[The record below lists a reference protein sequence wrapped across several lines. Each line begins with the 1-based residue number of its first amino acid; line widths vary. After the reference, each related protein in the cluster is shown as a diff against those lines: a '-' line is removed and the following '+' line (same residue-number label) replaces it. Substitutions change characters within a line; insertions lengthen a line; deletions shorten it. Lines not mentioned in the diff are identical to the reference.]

1 MKNLRKRVLSL
12 LLAAVMTASLL
23 PTTAWAATPPA
34 DDSEQY
40 AYMQEILT
48 ELNGGLPENEGYTE
62 SGPFQ
67 LGGSDVYFYELF
79 RSVQNPSGGRVTDTR
94 YVIVPGAGV
103 TDAAMPDFD
112 SVTDTPWRESNPSG
126 VYIAK
131 GVTHIGKNSFTERTT
146 LNTIKLQD
154 PNSLKSIGEHAFD
167 GCDALEGPLDLSG
180 VTQLGTHAFN
190 GCEQLRKVTLGEG
203 LTEIPNNAFNN
214 CGLTTVNIPSTV
226 TSIGDYAF
234 SNNSLSEI
242 RALALPEGLTYIGAS
257 AFALQMGEGE
267 TSSGITSLTI
277 PASVKE
283 IGANAFY
290 GRRNLAEVTVTDDKV
305 DGTKLTLGDGAFGK
319 NEFNAYAEEGSIR
332 EELTD
337 TVYEGLLGT
346 KFYLP
351 EDVADQFQSGTNCF
365 TGDITPME
373 YVDTKQPTCTEE
385 GYHRYRTTVS
395 GAISGEGKPIEIYYY
410 YMLAPLGHKWDE
422 EHPVTVPATCE
433 NASYTYV
440 VCLNEGCQARNTIN
454 ANVAPALNHRYT
466 ATSVTPAAIKEEN
479 GTPTTVTYTCV
490 NHKDGDG
497 DLHDGDLPP
506 TYTWTIPATT
516 LYATT
521 SDTLADLASQL
532 PKPTGAHNASL
543 QWAESDTNTELEV
556 GEYDCQVKFVVT
568 AGSNFETYSA
578 EDFTIQVKVSRTK
591 LDFSDV
597 TFENADRWIGGN
609 TPEFKVTGLPEGV
622 TGITKTEYRLKSG
635 TEEDWTEEVPEEAE
649 ITDEGQYLVRV
660 TFTYNTEKY
669 QLVTDEAS
677 LLPSKGYEL
686 AAGTGNTGTLTGDY
700 TVRQM
705 TMEDIVVETPGR
717 TFNGTSDD
725 PDGSKQSTVRL
736 SGVPDGSKV
745 TMTWMEN
752 GVPQEEVVDETTS
765 PVVNGAYITDAGTY
779 TVSIKVEN
787 GQYKPFER
795 TVQVTIVPQTVTA
808 PEPNPAQQYTGKPQT
823 GVNDSG
829 DGRYTLTGN
838 TETNAGSYTAKA
850 TLVSDNYVWN
860 KYDEDG
866 NGIAE
871 IPWQILYRLLQKP
884 TIQEAL
890 KSTEYDGTEKKPLSI
905 LSGDITPSYG
915 DAGTLSAK
923 FNGEVAYT
931 ATNAKGTDAQEYPVT
946 VHLANKNYKW
956 TDQTT
961 DDVKLTWKITP
972 KQIGAPTV
980 QVSSA
985 VYDGSAYNLE
995 NTEITLTDHSEDS
1008 EGVLTLGE
1016 HTYYQGQTKLPGAPT
1031 DAGNYNVNIGF
1042 AYAEGEKAENY
1053 QIIGNIPYT
1062 FRIDQAQLTLT
1073 APTEESELKVDYTG
1087 SDYTVPAPEVK
1098 GWQNGE
1104 TAETAKGF
1112 ALSYSYV
1119 FTPADRDP
1127 EEEKTATGELTVRK
1141 AGSYA
1146 ISVTVDDGCQN
1157 YTEAEAAEYTFNIG
1171 AAEQTVELS
1180 STDDAWTGTSIT
1192 KTLGEAGFTVTGTGS
1207 LDKNSVMAYVYDSET
1222 EGMLTVNETTGAVTM
1237 RKAGTATV
1245 TVSTEGTANAGAAK
1259 ASYTVTVE
1267 KATPTVTVNLPEGG
1281 QEGVYGFTGQP
1292 LTFTATVTGVGNGA
1306 EAPTGTDEI
1315 TYTFY
1320 ENNDDGEPGQSLG
1333 TTQPTAVGTYWVT
1346 AAYGGDA
1353 NYTSQTSAAQ
1363 SFTISPAQLTVKVLN
1378 PYDGED
1384 YDGSA
1389 HAAAAGFTVTGNG
1402 QDLTDAATIT
1412 YAESA
1417 DGDYTDSTM
1426 PQVKDAGEYTVYYKV
1441 SVPNYDDS
1449 TGKFTVKVNP
1459 YNVTLKGDVTK
1470 TKPYDGKQDA
1480 QVKTVNGAS
1489 YSDGGVTIAGA
1500 GTEKFTV
1507 QADALYNDADAGKG
1521 TVITITYT
1529 LSGADLSN
1537 YTYNGEPITGNTVT
1551 QEVTGASITPR
1562 EITVVGVDAQDRAYD
1577 GTKDVTL
1584 TETDSFGFAADAIVS
1599 EDKGKVTLTFVG
1611 GTGTV
1616 SDEKASNDAKT
1627 VTVTPGS
1634 VVTLGGDEAG
1644 NYTVAKVVTDADSDE
1659 IDVEISRR
1667 EVTLS
1672 VKDVDSEN
1680 KIEKGYTGSAITLTA
1695 EITDEVFVEYV
1706 KAGLNQE
1713 DVDFTFKQGET
1724 EKEPVTQGTYGV
1736 TVSLKEEAENKY
1748 LNFAIQSGGCTLE
1761 ITNATL
1767 EVTSAPYTGTYN
1779 GDSHDVLEDWS
1790 FRSSTG
1796 SAVDKEQ
1803 VTVTFQLVG
1812 ADNAD
1817 EPNTDGVWIASN
1829 SFVDASQ
1836 SGRYWYRVEYGSH
1849 NTVYGEQPVTI
1860 TIDPAPLTLDS
1871 SLSVTG
1877 KTYDGTTDIHE
1888 DNGTLTSKVTGIV
1901 EKDKAGVSIK
1911 VEAAYVSPNAGT
1923 QDIEVKYTF
1932 AFTGGVLPGNYQYGD
1947 APLAEG
1953 AVLIQTVKG
1962 AIEEAPLT
1970 IELKPQHSVY
1980 NGSVPSASSDE
1991 GTWKVTSGEIYSQNG
2006 EKDDLGI
2013 TLTITGA
2020 GADADTYT
2028 LTATATGT
2036 DSGNYD
2042 VRVTNSTYTVT
2053 ARPVTIQIG
2062 DASGVYGEAHSLTA
2076 GTGDGQV
2083 TLEDITADKTSGG
2096 IVSRED
2102 IYAVLP
2108 GLTLTTDAGEK
2119 SPVGDKYKVTAENE
2133 QYGNYQVTFTPGK
2146 YTVTPRPVTVT
2157 IADKDGLYGQDM
2169 VKLTWKVT
2177 SGTMAE
2183 GEDLDIQLDTDAAKG
2198 SDVGTYAIYETARD
2212 EDIAANY
2219 TVTVV
2224 GESAFGEHTDQATY
2238 TIDRAVL
2245 KAEPKAD
2252 TLYAQYG
2259 QSIANP
2265 LTFTNESADSTI
2277 AGGSQDYRDLT
2288 KAVRYAYAPAE
2299 GLKLTSEDDPAAGA
2313 FTVNVSGQT
2322 VTVTVTVA
2330 ETKNFQGAET
2340 QFQVLAS
2347 TSGSLQVTLPFAE
2360 LTYNGGDQMLLEK
2373 APALPDGVAIRYKV
2387 GETGTWT
2394 DYSDTDPANWK
2405 SVTGQNAGSYAVY
2418 WETTAGGDYNAS
2430 SGHES
2435 VEIQKAELQGTF
2447 ADGKDSVTYLLAE
2460 VPESHTIELDL
2471 SGNRNYAPSMAR
2483 TYTSDNDTV
2492 AYPINNNNTITLTGQ
2507 VGTAEISIWCPGD
2520 ANYKDRVFTFTITV
2534 SETELEMT
2542 VVKADKAV
2550 EYDGQAHTLTV
2561 EVTDPVSAQVLY
2573 ADETGAYTLTAPP
2586 AYTDVKRA
2594 GNDPKGAVEGYEIK
2608 FQITAP
2614 GYKTVEDS
2622 ATLTIQSKPIT
2633 ADMFKDSIGSYT
2645 YTGKRIV
2652 PDPVVKDGTLLLVK
2666 GKDYTVTWGTPNQN
2680 VGPYD
2685 AEKGTGGTVT
2695 VTGMGNYGGE
2705 DFDTFEITA
2714 VGQNSLTA
2722 AMTRSW
2728 GVYGDVDTNNT
2739 IVTVSHGDLNNG
2751 GHPVDGSEI
2760 TITVTDVDENEV
2772 GSDKAT
2778 VDKATQ
2784 TVTFHEVG
2792 QYTLTVTVSGNHSG
2806 SFTLHY
2812 TLLPAGGD
2820 EGLTLTVDG
2829 KPTPAVYTYGDKVDG
2844 DIAVK
2849 ANDKALTEGQDYT
2862 LTYSYQPFA
2871 AGGNIQPVEAGT
2883 DYDPAQVFGEKIP
2896 AAGLYVVTAQ
2906 AVPDGSYTG
2915 SGTFVFLVQQKN
2927 LEDGMIGAIGG
2938 QTYTGEKIEPGVT
2951 VSFIGDG
2958 ADNLIAAED
2967 YAVAYQDNIN
2977 AGTAKII
2984 VTAKAESNN
2993 FTGAASATFEIG
3005 QKDLSSFDVA
3015 LIDEQRH
3022 TGAAITPALTV
3033 TDPDR
3038 KEPLIQGLDF
3048 TADYKNNINVGEAQV
3063 TITGMGNYMGTI
3075 TGTTFRIVATASSF
3089 DLALDKTDWTWG
3101 ESGPADAKVSYTSG
3115 GAEAPLAIG
3124 TDYVLTVGGTEYTD
3138 RDAALAALG
3147 TLEPGTHTVTARGK
3161 TGTGYADLSDT
3172 VTVTVAKIQPVLEI
3186 TASPHTL
3193 SSAGEVTLT
3202 LKGEDL
3208 PADVDNLPEL
3218 LTVAATGGTAP
3229 DLEKLTWTE
3238 DPAGTWTA
3246 KVSLPNASSTYTF
3259 TLAFTP
3265 DGANAKYYESA
3276 RASDTV
3282 VTAQH
3287 TSSGGGGGGG
3297 GGQATA
3303 FTITASAGTGGDITP
3318 AGAVA
3323 VVRGGSQSFAIAP
3336 AAGYEIADVLVDGDS
3351 VGAVSSYTFSNV
3363 TKNHTITVSFN
3374 RTEEIADPDETGVSG
3389 WLNTTDHMAYMQGYP
3404 GNLFGPDDNMTRAE
3418 AAQMF
3423 YNLLLDKDVAIT
3435 VSFTDVEESAWYSRA
3450 VHVLASLGVLEGVGG
3465 GLFAPERSITRAEFT
3480 AIAMRF
3486 ADLKTDGDNPFSDVY
3501 EHEWF
3506 YDVVV
3511 GSVRYGWINGYPDG
3525 TFRPYDTIARA
3536 EAAAAT
3542 NRMLGRSADRD
3553 YVDAHPGA
3561 LTRFDDVGTGYWAY
3575 YEIMEAAN
3583 GHTYRRDDAFE
3594 DWTGLT

>member
-985 VYDGSAYNLE
+985 VYDGSAYNQE
-995 NTEITLTDHSEDS
+995 GQEITLTDHSEDS

-1087 SDYTVPAPEVK
+1087 SDYTVPAPEVR

-1112 ALSYSYV
+1112 ALSYSYI
-1119 FTPADRDP
+1119 FTPVDGEP
-1127 EEEKTATGELTVRK
+1127 EAAETATGKLTVSE

-1146 ISVTVDDGCQN
+1146 VTVTVDDGCQN
-1157 YTEAEAAEYTFNIG
+1157 YIEAAAVEYIFNIG
-1171 AAEQTVELS
+1171 TASQDVVLS
-1180 STDDAWTGTSIT
+1180 SDDDDWTGASIT
-1192 KTLGEAGFTVTGTGS
+1192 KTLGAAGFTVTGTGS
-1207 LDKNSVMAYVYDSET
+1207 LDPASEMKYEVT
-1222 EGMLTVNETTGAVTM
+1222 EAKPEGVITVKADGAVTM
-1237 RKAGTATV
+1237 HKAGTATV
-1245 TVSTEGTANAGAAK
+1245 TVSTEGTANAGKAS
-1259 ASYTVTVE
+1259 ASYTVIVE
-1267 KATPTVTVNLPEGG
+1267 QATPTVTVKLPEGG
-1281 QEGVYGFTGQP
+1281 QDGSYGFTGQP

-1306 EAPTGTDEI
+1306 VAPTGTENI
-1315 TYTFY
+1315 TYIFY
-1320 ENNDDGEPGQSLG
+1320 ASDEEGKQGQSLG
-1333 TTQPTAVGTYWVT
+1333 DDQPTAVGTYWVT
-1346 AAYGGDA
+1346 ATYGGDA
-1353 NYTSQTSAAQ
+1353 NYTSRTSAAQ
-1363 SFTISPAQLTVKVLN
+1363 PFTISPAQLTVQVLN
-1378 PYDGED
+1378 PYDGKT
-1384 YDGSA
+1384 YDGKA
-1389 HAAAAGFTVTGNG
+1389 HDAAEDFTVTGNG

-1470 TKPYDGKQDA
+1470 TKPYDGNNTAK
-1480 QVKTVNGAS
+1480 
-1489 YSDGGVTIAGA
+1489 VTIAGTVEGAGSETITVAAEAVYADGKDA
-1500 GTEKFTV
+1500 GTGKDITV
-1507 QADALYNDADAGKG
+1507 
-1521 TVITITYT
+1521 TYT
-1529 LSGADLSN
+1529 LSGDVNLAN
-1537 YTYNGEPITGNTVT
+1537 YTFNGSAAVEGKVIETVSGG
-1551 QEVTGASITPR
+1551 EIKAK
-1562 EITVVGVDAQDRAYD
+1562 EITVVGVDAVDRKYD
-1577 GTKDVTL
+1577 GTKNVTL
-1584 TETDSFGFAADAIVS
+1584 FETASFGFAAGAIVPGD
-1599 EDKGKVTLTFVG
+1599 EGKVTLTFVG

-1616 SDEKASNDAKT
+1616 SDENASNDAKT
-1627 VTVTPGS
+1627 VTVTPDD
-1634 VVTLGGDEAG
+1634 VVELTGDDAG
-1644 NYTVAKVVTDADSDE
+1644 NYTVTEVVTAPGSG
-1659 IDVEISRR
+1659 IDVVIRKA

-1672 VKDVDSEN
+1672 VVGAVDGTVTE
-1680 KIEKGYTGSAITLTA
+1680 GYTGEKIDLKAKI
-1695 EITDEVFVEYV
+1695 EDEVFDET
-1706 KAGLNQE
+1706 LRQE
-1713 DVDFTFKQGET
+1713 DVDFTFKQGGI
-1724 EKEPVTQGTYGV
+1724 EKEPITRGTYDV
-1736 TVSLKEEAENKY
+1736 TVSLKEEAADRY
-1748 LNFAIQSGGCTLE
+1748 PNFNIQRGGCTLE
-1761 ITNATL
+1761 ITNASLTV
-1767 EVTSAPYTGTYN
+1767 EPEGYTGTYT
-1779 GDSHDVLEDWS
+1779 GFSHNVLESWS
-1790 FRSSTG
+1790 FTSTTG
-1796 SAVDKEQ
+1796 KPVDASA
-1803 VTVTFQLVG
+1803 VTVTFQKVG
-1812 ADNAD
+1812 TDNAD
-1817 EPNTDGVWIASN
+1817 EPNTDTDGVWITSD
-1829 SFVDASQ
+1829 SFVNASQ
-1836 SGRYWYRVEYGSH
+1836 SGSYWYQAEYGSH
-1849 NTVYGEQPVTI
+1849 NTVYGANPVSI
-1860 TIDPAPLTLDS
+1860 KINPAPLTLNS
-1871 SLSVTG
+1871 SLSKTE
-1877 KTYDGTTDIHE
+1877 KTYDGTTDIHK

-1901 EKDKAGVSIK
+1901 EKDKAGVSIT
-1911 VEAAYVSPNAGT
+1911 VAAAYVSPDAGT
-1923 QDIEVKYTF
+1923 PNIEVKYTF
-1932 AFTGGVLPGNYQYGD
+1932 AFTGGVLPGNYQYDDTPLTGD
-1947 APLAEG
+1947 D
-1953 AVLIQTVKG
+1953 VLIQTVSGTIDK
-1962 AIEEAPLT
+1962 APLT
-1970 IELKPQHSVY
+1970 IELEPQSSVY
-1980 NGSVPSASSDE
+1980 DGDVPLASSDE
-1991 GTWKVTSGEIYSQNG
+1991 GTWKVTSGEIYSQND
-2006 EKDDLGI
+2006 EEDDLGI
-2013 TLTITGA
+2013 TLKITGA
-2020 GADADTYT
+2020 NADADTYP
-2028 LTATATGT
+2028 LTAKATGT
-2036 DSGNYD
+2036 DSGNYE
-2042 VRVTNSTYTVT
+2042 VQVTDSTYTVT

-2062 DASGVYGEAHSLTA
+2062 DAAGVYGDDPDLST
-2076 GTGDGQV
+2076 V
-2083 TLEDITADKTSGG
+2083 TLEDVTPKGDDAGLVDNMSDVVTADDPSTTVTASSAAGTEGEITAEPTGSKADNY
-2096 IVSRED
+2096 D
-2102 IYAVLP
+2102 ISWKP
-2108 GLTLTTDAGEK
+2108 GTYTQNKRSMTVTLTDQEGIYGQDHAAAQDKFTLEEADWNNTVVQGDLTGKDLTFTLTVGADST
-2119 SPVGDKYKVTAENE
+2119 SPVGAYDISGAVDGDKAVNYAITWT
-2133 QYGNYQVTFTPGK
+2133 GNGDPIPDREGQKYGK
-2146 YTVTPRPVTVT
+2146 YTVKQAGLEINFINGNQVTNGVSINITDTYDSNALELENKTTGAAVSDADKGTLNIVYAIGPAGGGDDDVSAIATVDPATGAVTIRSTGTVRITATVT
-2157 IADKDGLYGQDM
+2157 PQDG
-2169 VKLTWKVT
+2169 
-2177 SGTMAE
+2177 S
-2183 GEDLDIQLDTDAAKG
+2183 
-2198 SDVGTYAIYETARD
+2198 
-2212 EDIAANY
+2212 NY
-2219 TVTVV
+2219 TGTKTTWYELNII
-2224 GESAFGEHTDQATY
+2224 G
-2238 TIDRAVL
+2238 
-2245 KAEPKAD
+2245 
-2252 TLYAQYG
+2252 
-2259 QSIANP
+2259 
-2265 LTFTNESADSTI
+2265 
-2277 AGGSQDYRDLT
+2277 GGSMSMWVT
-2288 KAVRYAYAPAE
+2288 PA
-2299 GLKLTSEDDPAAGA
+2299 
-2313 FTVNVSGQT
+2313 
-2322 VTVTVTVA
+2322 
-2330 ETKNFQGAET
+2330 QG
-2340 QFQVLAS
+2340 
-2347 TSGSLQVTLPFAE
+2347 
-2360 LTYNGGDQMLLEK
+2360 LTYNGRPQDLLTDAGCTLDGAELSYRLEGENDWSDTIPQAEDAGSYTVHYK
-2373 APALPDGVAIRYKV
+2373 AEDPDGQYADYENHVTVEIAKADLKGAFDHKEFRFPLTQGSSYDSAKENPLTISEAENPNYTANPGTYTYQSSDSAVASA
-2387 GETGTWT
+2387 
-2394 DYSDTDPANWK
+2394 D
-2405 SVTGQNAGSYAVY
+2405 NAGSTILVRGQAGESAVITVTVPGDDNY
-2418 WETTAGGDYNAS
+2418 NETTFSYTLVISDQLSVIEHTVTGEADPDYN
-2430 SGHES
+2430 
-2435 VEIQKAELQGTF
+2435 
-2447 ADGKDSVTYLLAE
+2447 
-2460 VPESHTIELDL
+2460 
-2471 SGNRNYAPSMAR
+2471 
-2483 TYTSDNDTV
+2483 
-2492 AYPINNNNTITLTGQ
+2492 
-2507 VGTAEISIWCPGD
+2507 
-2520 ANYKDRVFTFTITV
+2520 
-2534 SETELEMT
+2534 
-2542 VVKADKAV
+2542 
-2550 EYDGQAHTLTV
+2550 GQAHTLTV
-2561 EVTDPVSAQVLY
+2561 KVTAPASGAQVRY
-2573 ADETGAYTLTAPP
+2573 ADETGVYTLTAPP
-2586 AYTDVKRA
+2586 AYTDVKRNA
-2594 GNDPKGAVEGYEIK
+2594 DTGDVEGYEIK

-2614 GYKTVEDS
+2614 GYTTVTDS
-2622 ATLTIQSKPIT
+2622 ATLTIQPKDIT
-2633 ADMFKDSIGSYT
+2633 KGMFEDSIGNYT
-2645 YTGKRIV
+2645 YTGKQIV
-2652 PDPVVKDGTLLLVK
+2652 PDPVVTDGTLLLVK
-2666 GKDYTVTWGTPNQN
+2666 GKDYTVTWGKPNQY
-2680 VGPYD
+2680 VGVYD
-2685 AEKGTGGTVT
+2685 ETAKTGGTVT

-2792 QYTLTVTVSGNHSG
+2792 MYTLTVTVSGNHSG

-2829 KPTPAVYTYGDKVDG
+2829 EPTPAVYTYGDKVDG
-2844 DIAVK
+2844 NITVK
-2849 ANDKALTEGQDYT
+2849 ADDALLTEDQDYT

-2896 AAGLYVVTAQ
+2896 AAGLYVVTAK

-2915 SGTFVFLVQQKN
+2915 RGTFVFLVQQRN
-2927 LEDGMIGAIGG
+2927 LEDGMLEVTGSH
-2938 QTYTGEKIEPGVT
+2938 TYTGEKIEPGVT

-3015 LIDEQRH
+3015 PIGEQRH
-3022 TGAAITPALTV
+3022 TGKEITPALTV

-3075 TGTTFRIVATASSF
+3075 TGTTFQIVATASSF
-3089 DLALDKTDWTWG
+3089 DLTLDKTAWTWG
-3101 ESGPADAKVSYTSG
+3101 ESGPAKVEVSYTSG
-3115 GAEAPLAIG
+3115 GTETPLVMGA
-3124 TDYVLTVGGTEYTD
+3124 DYVLTVDGTGYTD
-3138 RDAALAALG
+3138 MGTALKAIG
-3147 TLEPGTHTVTARGK
+3147 DLEPGAYAVTARGK
-3161 TGTGYADLSDT
+3161 TGTGYAGLSDT

-3202 LKGEDL
+3202 LKGENL

-3238 DPAGTWTA
+3238 EPADTWTA
-3246 KVSLPNASSTYTF
+3246 EVSLPNASSTYTF

-3265 DGANAKYYESA
+3265 DSEDAKYYESA
-3276 RASDTV
+3276 QAADTV

-3287 TSSGGGGGGG
+3287 TSSGGGG

-3303 FTITASAGTGGDITP
+3303 FTITASAGTGGGITP

-3323 VVRGGSQSFAIAP
+3323 VVRGGSQSFAITP

-3363 TKNHTITVSFN
+3363 VKDHTITAEFARTQEVS
-3374 RTEEIADPDETGVSG
+3374 DPDETGVSG
-3389 WLNTTDHMAYMQGYP
+3389 WLNTADHMAYMQGYP
-3404 GNLFGPDDNMTRAE
+3404 GNRFGPDDNMTRAE

-3435 VSFTDVEESAWYSRA
+3435 ASFTDVEESAWYSRA
-3450 VHVLASLGVLEGVGG
+3450 VHVLASLGILEGVGG

-3501 EHEWF
+3501 EDEWF

-3553 YVDAHPGA
+3553 YVDAHTGT
-3561 LTRFDDVGTGYWAY
+3561 LTQFDDVGTGYWAY